1 MTKKER
7 ALIDEIEAILF
18 DEIFPNTYCSKTET
32 IIKISNIIFKL
43 KFPKLSKSD
52 FKNIEIQ

>member
-18 DEIFPNTYCSKTET
+18 DEIFSNTYCSKIET
-32 IIKISNIIFKL
+32 IIKISNIIHKL
-43 KFPKLSKSD
+43 KYPKLNT
-52 FKNIEIQ
+52 KNIEIQ